1 MKKTLYL
8 LLGVVIGFLFAEIL
22 RRQKMERLQHL
33 EAQEA
38 ATTAQY
44 AAYNR
49 EWQQELA
56 TMPFEERMDWE
67 LFEASLKLDGLIGED
82 DNEET

>member
-1 MKKTLYL
+1 MKRTIYL
-8 LLGVVIGFLFAEIL
+8 VLGLVIGFLFAEIL
-22 RRQKMERLQHL
+22 RRQKMERLQTL

-49 EWQQELA
+49 QWQQELA
-56 TMPFEERMDWE
+56 TMPFDERMDWE
-67 LFEASLKLDGLIGED
+67 LFEAGLKLDGLLGED
-82 DNEET
+82 DDEET

>member
-8 LLGVVIGFLFAEIL
+8 VLGLVIGFLFAEIL
-22 RRQKMERLQHL
+22 RRQKMERLQRL

-44 AAYNR
+44 AAYNQ
-49 EWQQELA
+49 EWQRELA
-56 TMPFEERMDWE
+56 TMPFDERMDWE
-67 LFEASLKLDGLIGED
+67 LFEAGLKLDGLLGCED
-82 DNEET
+82 DEEA